1 MSNQTENP
9 AKTLDIIDLEII
21 DYQQT
26 LDLQLDYVEK
36 RRQNQIPDTIFLL
49 EHKPVITLGARKT
62 NNKLLTT
69 PEILEQKNIDL
80 VEIRRGGGSTA
91 HNPGQ
96 LVIYPILNLRLRNM
110 GPNEYVRTLETIG
123 IELLAQFSIN
133 AQRKKGFPGLWCDND
148 KIASIGV
155 RISRQISRH
164 GIAINFNND
173 LTIFD
178 HMIPCGIEN
187 IKMTSVKEITKKQ
200 TPMKNVKTAAEII
213 LKKYFEQK
221 DEK

>member
-1 MSNQTENP
+1 
-9 AKTLDIIDLEII
+9 
-21 DYQQT
+21 
-26 LDLQLDYVEK
+26 
-36 RRQNQIPDTIFLL
+36 
-49 EHKPVITLGARKT
+49 
-62 NNKLLTT
+62 
-69 PEILEQKNIDL
+69 
-80 VEIRRGGGSTA
+80 
-91 HNPGQ
+91 
-96 LVIYPILNLRLRNM
+96 M